1 MRPSRRWPV
10 SRRRRQRRTSW
21 RHSCSSR
28 SSSGRSGTTRRRDE
42 QLDAAA
48 ELALNNPDVLVA
60 RLRLLADEKRFDDV
74 LAMVRDAPVQGIR
87 GQSVLSAARLV
98 ATSPAHFKQAIQLCR
113 EATEIAPQ
121 TVGGY
126 LLLGELTYG
135 KGDLSAAE
143 QAYRAA
149 IKADPACAEALNNLA
164 WILAQG
170 RANYEE
176 ALVQARKAVELRPD
190 DASFRDTLGLVLKNA
205 GKLEEARDEFRQ
217 SVRLAGEGTALRA
230 KSLFRLAQVCAL
242 RGDGR
247 SIEEYLKEALPWI
260 SRDQSSR
267 PRKRPRLRACW
278 RLRGR
283 RSRSAPWQHRPP
295 GGDAPPLPK
304 GATSRTTVAAIPER
318 PRVTK

>member
-1 MRPSRRWPV
+1 V
-10 SRRRRQRRTSW
+10 
-21 RHSCSSR
+21 
-28 SSSGRSGTTRRRDE
+28 
-42 QLDAAA
+42 
-48 ELALNNPDVLVA
+48 NNPDVLVA

-74 LAMVRDAPVQGIR
+74 LAMVRDAPVQGAPR
-87 GQSVLSAARLV
+87 AELVLSAARLV

-121 TVGGY
+121 SVGGC

-247 SIEEYLKEALPWI
+247 SIEEYLKEALAV
-260 SRDQSSR
+260 DQQGSVFTAAE
-267 PRKRPRLRACW
+267 KTEIARLLEAARA
-278 RLRGR
+278 
-283 RSRSAPWQHRPP
+283 
-295 GGDAPPLPK
+295 PK
-304 GATSRTTVAAIPER
+304 
-318 PRVTK
+318 